1 MTAAGTAAATAARTA
16 APLGSAAVRSSRAKD
31 ASTAAAAV
39 RSSPQQSSIFDL
51 LDQGDAATLE
61 PPNSQPRRVDQ
72 TKTGKPVRH
81 GTAAGYANHGCRCDE
96 CREWKR
102 EDSRRYR
109 EANRDAV
116 LERKRRYREA
126 NRDAVRECDRR
137 WYEANRDAVRER
149 KRRRYEANRDAVRE
163 RHRRYYE
170 ANRDAVR
177 ERHRRWREA
186 NREAALECDRR
197 WREANRDRVR
207 THYANRRARKRAAHI
222 ETVDY
227 QEIYQRDNWTCQ
239 LCGVDL
245 KDRPGEIHVD
255 HIVPLARGGLHYRA
269 NLWTTCQT
277 CNLSKGAKLV
287 EPWHIWLA
295 VPPDLDG
302 SLNLDLDL
310 DAAPADPWTDFKDV
324 PAAAIRPLLTTRKEA

>member
-109 EANRDAV
+109 
-116 LERKRRYREA
+116 
-126 NRDAVRECDRR
+126 
-137 WYEANRDAVRER
+137 
-149 KRRRYEANRDAVRE
+149 
-163 RHRRYYE
+163 E